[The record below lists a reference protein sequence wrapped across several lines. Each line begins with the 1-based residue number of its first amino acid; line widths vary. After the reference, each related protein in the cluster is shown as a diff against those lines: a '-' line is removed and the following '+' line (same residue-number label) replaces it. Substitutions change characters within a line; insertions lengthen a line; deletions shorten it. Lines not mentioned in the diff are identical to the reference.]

1 MAKMIHRQIIST
13 KTKNYTEEVLCL
25 SRGNQGSRKF
35 KAGSYLP
42 PPVLPEKFVLLWFP
56 KKTKEKMIY
65 KKILSELTLTFM
77 IRMIKIEKCGIQKSF
92 KTVSGV
98 FVSVLLL
105 AIAFFLL
112 QFLIF
117 PVFKDRAC
125 LLDDF

>member
-1 MAKMIHRQIIST
+1 
-13 KTKNYTEEVLCL
+13 
-25 SRGNQGSRKF
+25 
-35 KAGSYLP
+35 
-42 PPVLPEKFVLLWFP
+42 
-56 KKTKEKMIY
+56 MIY

-117 PVFKDRAC
+117 PVFKDHAC